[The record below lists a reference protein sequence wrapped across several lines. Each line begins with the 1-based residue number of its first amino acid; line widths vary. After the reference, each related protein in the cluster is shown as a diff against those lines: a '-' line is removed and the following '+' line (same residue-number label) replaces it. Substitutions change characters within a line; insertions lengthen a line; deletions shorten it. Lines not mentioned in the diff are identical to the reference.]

1 MRERERER
9 ERERGGRAGES
20 IDRDRRRVDGWVDVQ
35 LYKLDR
41 SIIRETEAERER
53 ERERN
58 DRVREL
64 D

>member
-1 MRERERER
+1 MDECV
-9 ERERGGRAGES
+9 A
-20 IDRDRRRVDGWVDVQ
+20 VQ

-41 SIIRETEAERER
+41 SIIRERER

-58 DRVREL
+58 DRVREM

>member
-1 MRERERER
+1 M
-9 ERERGGRAGES
+9 
-20 IDRDRRRVDGWVDVQ
+20 DGWVDVQ

-41 SIIRETEAERER
+41 SIVRER

-58 DRVREL
+58 DRVREM

>member
-1 MRERERER
+1 MR
-9 ERERGGRAGES
+9 GEW
-20 IDRDRRRVDGWVDVQ
+20 IDRKIETEGEWMDVQ

-41 SIIRETEAERER
+41 SIIRER

-58 DRVREL
+58 DRVREM

>member
-1 MRERERER
+1 M
-9 ERERGGRAGES
+9 
-20 IDRDRRRVDGWVDVQ
+20 DGWVDVQ

-41 SIIRETEAERER
+41 SIIRERER

-58 DRVREL
+58 DRVREM